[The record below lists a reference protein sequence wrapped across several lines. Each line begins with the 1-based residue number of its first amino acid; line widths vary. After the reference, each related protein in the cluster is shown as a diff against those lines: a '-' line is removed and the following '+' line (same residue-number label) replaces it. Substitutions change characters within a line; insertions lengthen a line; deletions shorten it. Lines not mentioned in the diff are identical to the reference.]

1 MAFGIRKGI
10 HTTKPSS
17 SSGSFAVT
25 PADHLLK
32 QFSLMYLVDKKMS
45 IRDVA
50 KKLNATVPKIK
61 SFFDDPIFIK
71 ELEARIKRVTGVDSK
86 YLKEQEQISLF
97 NMYEELRNREV
108 KGELKDVA
116 TRDLFKM
123 IIEMQREIRLDT
135 PGAFTSKVGVVDLGK
150 LQGRYKNS
158 LSGRIHRIKNK
169 KKGDNSNNI
178 KRINSPSVGEA
189 GSSDD
194 RSCKESYS
202 G

>member
-1 MAFGIRKGI
+1 MAFGIRKKTGV
-10 HTTKPSS
+10 TKTAG

-61 SFFDDPIFIK
+61 SFFEDPIFIK

-97 NMYEELRNREV
+97 NMYEELRGREV
-108 KGELKDVA
+108 RGELRDVA

-150 LQGRYKNS
+150 LQGRYKSS
-158 LSGRIHRIKNK
+158 LSGKIHRIKNK
-169 KKGDNSNNI
+169 KKEDNSNSI
-178 KRINSPSVGEA
+178 KRINPPSVREA
-189 GSSDD
+189 GNSDD
-194 RSCKESYS
+194 GNREESYS